1 MGSFGYSPVEDLLP
15 CLFWHL
21 QQLAQDPTGWKSA
34 RETLTAA
41 GYCLPW
47 AAPHQLKSRSVP
59 EYLSSA
65 VKTCSLLRCW
75 RGLALPQTSAANGG
89 SNNRRY
95 YTTPQRTRLT
105 NGCLLWPLPWV
116 LLCLLTCLEHL
127 SALGAPLHLIKS
139 LYPYIRI
146 PLSLPALQVVT
157 STLCIQPRGG

>member
-1 MGSFGYSPVEDLLP
+1 MGRLGYSPGEDLLP

-21 QQLAQDPTGWKSA
+21 QQLAQDPTGWNSA

-41 GYCLPW
+41 GCCLPW
-47 AAPHQLKSRSVP
+47 AAPRQFKSRSVP
-59 EYLSSA
+59 EYVSSA

-75 RGLALPQTSAANGG
+75 RRLALPQTSAANGG

-95 YTTPQRTRLT
+95 YTTPWRTRLT

-116 LLCLLTCLEHL
+116 LLCLLPCLKHL
-127 SALGAPLHLIKS
+127 SALGAPLHLTKS
-139 LYPYIRI
+139 WGSWI

-157 STLCIQPRGG
+157 STLCIQPQGG